1 MTNIPTIQPQL
12 NMSSQLRVN
21 IIGTGKVASSL
32 AIIWHQSKQINI
44 QAAWNRSFTTAQNL
58 KNHIP
63 SVQLCKE
70 LSNLPP
76 ADIYVIGVSDQA
88 IEKISWQIQQNHCLT
103 PNSLV
108 IHLSGA
114 LDSKILKSNQNKVLA
129 GSLHPVFPFASIEI
143 ALNQLAGHMCAI
155 EGDKVALP
163 ILQQLAQAAK
173 LNSFIID
180 ANQKSRYHTAL
191 SASANFLVTLNA
203 YARNILT
210 SLSIPKSLAE
220 RLVNQLMQ
228 QNLNQLQTMVPEEAL
243 TGPIKRG
250 DSTTIAKHWQALNTT
265 EQEIYS
271 VLAKQTLNLTKLSQE
286 KRQQILQIISPTQ
299 TKQDKSHKK

>member
-129 GSLHPVFPFASIEI
+129 GSLHPVFPCLLYTS
-143 ALNQLAGHMCAI
+143 
-155 EGDKVALP
+155 D
-163 ILQQLAQAAK
+163 AA
-173 LNSFIID
+173 D
-180 ANQKSRYHTAL
+180 
-191 SASANFLVTLNA
+191 
-203 YARNILT
+203 
-210 SLSIPKSLAE
+210 
-220 RLVNQLMQ
+220 
-228 QNLNQLQTMVPEEAL
+228 
-243 TGPIKRG
+243 
-250 DSTTIAKHWQALNTT
+250 D
-265 EQEIYS
+265 
-271 VLAKQTLNLTKLSQE
+271 
-286 KRQQILQIISPTQ
+286 
-299 TKQDKSHKK
+299 